1 MERGDQIN
9 QSQFYELITGEEVSW
24 QAIIY
29 DLIKTE
35 QLDPWNIDLGILA
48 EKYSQVIEEMEDAN
62 FFISSKVLLAC
73 ALLLRLKSEIL
84 LNQYITELDEALY
97 GRKED
102 KKYTLE
108 RIELDE
114 DELPI
119 LVPRTPMPRFKKV
132 TLDELMKS
140 LNQAM
145 ETENRRIKR
154 DIKVRQANKS
164 ALVVLPK
171 KNRIPLKSRIS
182 TVFKKIKGHIK
193 TNNGSQDHMKF
204 SHLAK
209 TKEERLEHFIPILHL
224 SNNDQIY
231 LYQQEH
237 FGEIHMKLE
246 KMQED
251 IEGLVEDVEEINEK
265 TRAEVK
271 KTKAESELQGQEI
284 MAETK
289 IISNKLR
296 AEG

>member
-1 MERGDQIN
+1 MEGGDKIN
-9 QSQFYELITGEEVSW
+9 QSQFYDLITGEEVSW

-48 EKYSQVIEEMEDAN
+48 EKYASVIEEMEEAN
-62 FFISSKVLLAC
+62 FFVSSKVLLAC
-73 ALLLRLKSEIL
+73 SLLLRLKSEIL
-84 LNQYITELDEALY
+84 LNQYIVELDEALY
-97 GRKED
+97 GRKDD
-102 KKYTLE
+102 KKYSLE

-132 TLDELMKS
+132 TLDELMAS

-171 KNRIPLKSRIS
+171 KNRIPLKSRIGM
-182 TVFKKIKGHIK
+182 VFKKIKSHITTHPEK
-193 TNNGSQDHMKF
+193 LDHMKF

-209 TKEERLEHFIPILHL
+209 SKEERLEHFLPILHL
-224 SNNDQIY
+224 SNNDKIY
-231 LYQQEH
+231 LYQDEH

-246 KMQED
+246 RMQED
-251 IEGLVEDVEEINEK
+251 VEGLVEDVEEIKEK
-265 TRAEVK
+265 IDEIAE
-271 KTKAESELQGQEI
+271 
-284 MAETK
+284 
-289 IISNKLR
+289 KL
-296 AEG
+296 E

>member
-1 MERGDQIN
+1 MERGEQIN
-9 QSQFYELITGEEVSW
+9 QSQFYDLITGEEVSW

-35 QLDPWNIDLGILA
+35 QLDPWNIDLGVLA
-48 EKYSQVIEEMEDAN
+48 EKYSLIIEEMEDAN
-62 FFISSKVLLAC
+62 FFVSSKVLLAC
-73 ALLLRLKSEIL
+73 SLLLRLKSEIL
-84 LNQYITELDEALY
+84 LNQYIIELDEALY

-102 KKYTLE
+102 KSYQLE
-108 RIELDE
+108 RIDLDE

-132 TLDELMKS
+132 TLEELMKS

-171 KNRIPLKSRIS
+171 KNRIPLKSMIGR
-182 TVFKKIKGHIK
+182 VFKKIKTHIVS
-193 TNNGSQDHMKF
+193 NNSAVDHMKF

-209 TKEERLEHFIPILHL
+209 TKEERLENFLPILHL
-224 SNNDQIY
+224 SNNEKIY

-237 FGEIHMKLE
+237 FGEIHMRLE
-246 KMQED
+246 KMNED
-251 IEGLVEDVEEINEK
+251 IEGLVEDLDEIKETINE
-265 TRAEVK
+265 
-271 KTKAESELQGQEI
+271 S
-284 MAETK
+284 
-289 IISNKLR
+289 
-296 AEG
+296 